1 MDSNHKSPWTPGGTI
16 QKYSPDISYHHS
28 SISVAQ
34 DPVHQTTIGSHDHHT
49 PISTGSHDH
58 HSLTTTGSNDRHN
71 LTATGS
77 HDHHSSTAAESP
89 DHHSSTNTSSHYL
102 TEGVEETLSDLYK
115 EDSIGNTVFSKAWV
129 LSVLVRVIKAVSIEQ
144 DQTQLEKNGGTN
156 MNRPQPNFNSINKS
170 DTCSEEDTSFVNED
184 TVGGTTASV
193 DIDSNVLSKNMSDD
207 GSATIPRA
215 EVMGNDSMKKSGDGS
230 VLELEE
236 QLEGQLCALW
246 DASMNEVSINVHV
259 YGHYKATGDSI
270 QSALAA

>member
-28 SISVAQ
+28 SIPVSQ

-77 HDHHSSTAAESP
+77 HDHHSSTASESH

-115 EDSIGNTVFSKAWV
+115 EDSIGNTVFSKVWV

-207 GSATIPRA
+207 ESATIPRA

-270 QSALAA
+270 QCALAA